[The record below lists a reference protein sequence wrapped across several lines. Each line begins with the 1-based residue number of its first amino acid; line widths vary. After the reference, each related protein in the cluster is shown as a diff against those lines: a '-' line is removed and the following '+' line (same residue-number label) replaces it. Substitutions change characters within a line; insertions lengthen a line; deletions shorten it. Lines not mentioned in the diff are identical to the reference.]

1 MPWRALGVRRAP
13 NVEIAEESND
23 PEWMLLRLPMKGGH
37 REAAVVPVL
46 RRPGGLML
54 AVSAK
59 FFKDSELEEKAIPGV
74 VEDLGPI
81 NRIQVEG
88 VPDDLDAEGEEVD
101 LVLVDWPQ
109 AFFKHLLGGGANPTW
124 PLGAMFPSSAS
135 AVYKNLNYEQLAM
148 VARTWVQNGQ
158 GPHTDGYQTAW
169 ENFCCDGGP
178 SGTEAGHPGS
188 DFGPDP
194 EHSSLGEPPARRAGR
209 VESEGGPT
217 SGRGWTGLGQALG
230 FEASDSVVG
239 TAPRTKE
246 PKPKLPA
253 ALVGGIGDDF
263 DAEDDEEDA
272 TDMPLDQL
280 LKTALV
286 GLLGNKKA
294 KARGRATGLPL
305 NLGAEDSEEDEND
318 PLRRLSGAKGTMLLE
333 RLRQAME
340 MDPQAYVTAIES
352 LASQTLGESS
362 PGPTTMERYIKEQLP
377 IGSEKTLGYMIWG
390 VGRAL
395 TMLRAGE
402 TSKAHLILML
412 LVSATEQYK
421 LDGTWASA
429 WRLTHQTAP
438 PFPEWRT
445 KGDQQLAQLRQDH
458 AHSRLAHATWIAA
471 VAAKLKDE
479 EILTKRRVV
488 GGEPGRPD
496 RPPRGRG
503 RGRGSQELPDK
514 QQA

>member
-169 ENFCCDGGP
+169 EKP
-178 SGTEAGHPGS
+178 AATEAPAAPKQ
-188 DFGPDP
+188 DI
-194 EHSSLGEPPARRAGR
+194 LAQILAQTQNTAALVNRLQGELDELKAKGAPPA
-209 VESEGGPT
+209 EEGG
-217 SGRGWTGLGQALG
+217 QASARPSALKL
-230 FEASDSVVG
+230 ATQVVG

-412 LVSATEQYK
+412 LVSATE
-421 LDGTWASA
+421 
-429 WRLTHQTAP
+429 
-438 PFPEWRT
+438 
-445 KGDQQLAQLRQDH
+445 
-458 AHSRLAHATWIAA
+458 
-471 VAAKLKDE
+471 
-479 EILTKRRVV
+479 
-488 GGEPGRPD
+488 
-496 RPPRGRG
+496 
-503 RGRGSQELPDK
+503 
-514 QQA
+514 

>member
-230 FEASDSVVG
+230 FEASDSSG
-239 TAPRTKE
+239 RHCPSHK
-246 PKPKLPA
+246 
-253 ALVGGIGDDF
+253 G
-263 DAEDDEEDA
+263 AEAE
-272 TDMPLDQL
+272 TPSSSGRRHRRRLRR
-280 LKTALV
+280 
-286 GLLGNKKA
+286 
-294 KARGRATGLPL
+294 RGRRGGCHRHAVGPAPQ
-305 NLGAEDSEEDEND
+305 NSLG
-318 PLRRLSGAKGTMLLE
+318 GAAWEQEGKG
-333 RLRQAME
+333 
-340 MDPQAYVTAIES
+340 
-352 LASQTLGESS
+352 
-362 PGPTTMERYIKEQLP
+362 PGP
-377 IGSEKTLGYMIWG
+377 S
-390 VGRAL
+390 
-395 TMLRAGE
+395 
-402 TSKAHLILML
+402 
-412 LVSATEQYK
+412 
-421 LDGTWASA
+421 
-429 WRLTHQTAP
+429 
-438 PFPEWRT
+438 
-445 KGDQQLAQLRQDH
+445 
-458 AHSRLAHATWIAA
+458 
-471 VAAKLKDE
+471 
-479 EILTKRRVV
+479 
-488 GGEPGRPD
+488 D
-496 RPPRGRG
+496 RPSSQPWGGGLGGGRERPSSSSERRQRNHAARAFAASHG
-503 RGRGSQELPDK
+503 NGVCGKPWKWIHKRM
-514 QQA
+514 

>member
-1 MPWRALGVRRAP
+1 
-13 NVEIAEESND
+13 
-23 PEWMLLRLPMKGGH
+23 
-37 REAAVVPVL
+37 
-46 RRPGGLML
+46 
-54 AVSAK
+54 
-59 FFKDSELEEKAIPGV
+59 
-74 VEDLGPI
+74 
-81 NRIQVEG
+81 
-88 VPDDLDAEGEEVD
+88 
-101 LVLVDWPQ
+101 
-109 AFFKHLLGGGANPTW
+109 
-124 PLGAMFPSSAS
+124 
-135 AVYKNLNYEQLAM
+135 
-148 VARTWVQNGQ
+148 
-158 GPHTDGYQTAW
+158 
-169 ENFCCDGGP
+169 
-178 SGTEAGHPGS
+178 
-188 DFGPDP
+188 
-194 EHSSLGEPPARRAGR
+194 
-209 VESEGGPT
+209 
-217 SGRGWTGLGQALG
+217 
-230 FEASDSVVG
+230 
-239 TAPRTKE
+239 
-246 PKPKLPA
+246 
-253 ALVGGIGDDF
+253 
-263 DAEDDEEDA
+263 
-272 TDMPLDQL
+272 MPLDQL

-496 RPPRGRG
+496 RPPRGCG